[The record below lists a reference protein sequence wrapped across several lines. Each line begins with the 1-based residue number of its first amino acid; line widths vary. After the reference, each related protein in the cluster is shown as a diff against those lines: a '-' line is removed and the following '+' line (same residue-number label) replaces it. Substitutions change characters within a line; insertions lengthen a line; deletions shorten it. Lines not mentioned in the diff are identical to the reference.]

1 VIAVQRR
8 GLTAVLCTL
17 CLVSGA
23 NAHAQTEAAGLSLVA
38 PRPVAATARVADAHV
53 DRVLIV
59 PTAETQPEGT
69 LFITAYELI
78 LPSIGYAITDD
89 LQVSAF
95 GFTDLESGLIELRVK
110 ANVLRTRALRVAL
123 GTSLDYVTSDPDD
136 QDDPDAENDFLLGR
150 ADGMLQLCFD
160 EACGS
165 SLSSA
170 ITVAAPAQNELI
182 FPVAFGL
189 GLTVQGSRLVS
200 VLLEYGAIVNA
211 ADDFDLLPLPL
222 HLVSYGVRFT
232 WSRHWALD
240 LGLAR
245 SLNPQREVRTTPPE
259 LFDILGLPLFALTY
273 RTGLTA
279 RSSTTYP

>member
-1 VIAVQRR
+1 M
-8 GLTAVLCTL
+8 
-17 CLVSGA
+17 
-23 NAHAQTEAAGLSLVA
+23 
-38 PRPVAATARVADAHV
+38 ADAHV

-59 PTAETQPEGT
+59 PTAETHPEGT

-95 GFTDLESGLIELRVK
+95 GFTDFEGGLLELRVK
-110 ANVLRTRALRVAL
+110 ANVLRGRALRIAL

-160 EACGS
+160 APCRS

-170 ITVAAPAQNELI
+170 LTVAAPAQNELI
-182 FPVAFGL
+182 FPVAFGV

-240 LGLAR
+240 VGLAR
-245 SLNPQREVRTTPPE
+245 SLNPQREIRTTPPE
-259 LFDILGLPLFALTY
+259 LFDILGLPLLALTY
-273 RTGLTA
+273 RAGLTE